1 MVEIEFI
8 YEGKGTII
16 QANLDDICR
25 DICQKYAIKAQLDLK
40 ELFFLYNGFKLNLDS
55 QLNQLKI
62 NSKKLNILVF
72 DNNYSE
78 NLSLK
83 FNLTDL
89 NNNEYDITIDFSN
102 NLNIIAIYNN
112 IFPKKIYKNSFS
124 LEDLKNKSKF
134 FKIYDAVRE
143 SYNDIKSFLDQ
154 KTFFIQTYGNIV
166 SIGIKKQIGIVYDII
181 FPLKEE
187 QYDLNDTVSELCIRN
202 INLENKYLN
211 LEQNN
216 NELNNKIINIENNN
230 NELKL
235 KNINLEKKCNELE
248 EKNINLEKK
257 INELNEKHDLLLKKY
272 NEIYENKTIQEFIST
287 DILFSK
293 LRLFFDKSIKDIKL
307 IYNGFDRETFFEKCG
322 GMNNLLFLVKDEEGN
337 EFGGY
342 MSSKLLKNNL
352 LIIKD
357 NNSFI
362 FNLQKKKIFRVINPE
377 NAIAIKKR
385 YLICFGS
392 NGKENDFYI
401 YDKKSGG
408 MNISE
413 NYGDKEYETTNG
425 RKQFSI
431 SEFKVYHLEF

>member
-1 MVEIEFI
+1 MVEIEFV
-8 YEGKGTII
+8 YDGKGTII

-40 ELFFLYNGFKLNLDS
+40 ELFFLYNGYKLNLDS

-62 NSKKLNILVF
+62 NSKKINILVY

-78 NLSLK
+78 KLSLK
-83 FNLTDL
+83 FILKDI

-124 LEDLKNKSKF
+124 LEELKNKSKF

-154 KTFFIQTYGNIV
+154 KTFFIQTYGNII

-235 KNINLEKKCNELE
+235 KNINLEKK
-248 EKNINLEKK
+248 
-257 INELNEKHDLLLKKY
+257 INELYEKHDLLLKKY

-362 FNLQKKKIFRVINPE
+362 FNLQKKKIFNMFW
-377 NAIAIKKR
+377 K
-385 YLICFGS
+385 
-392 NGKENDFYI
+392 
-401 YDKKSGG
+401 
-408 MNISE
+408 
-413 NYGDKEYETTNG
+413 
-425 RKQFSI
+425 
-431 SEFKVYHLEF
+431 